1 MVVIS
6 SGLSNSTLTVAV
18 CPLTATVFAEKPW
31 GSPVTEMAEGS
42 ENFSCVGRVIWVVKP
57 K

>member
-6 SGLSNSTLTVAV
+6 SGLSKSTVTVAV